1 MQQTGWGSL
10 IAIVAAAW
18 FLVAAMNV
26 WVAADPVAQALLDL
40 GRMFLIGAAI
50 LSLRLADPGWAAA
63 QARRLGRAL
72 NQPTS

>member
-1 MQQTGWGSL
+1 MQQTGWRSL

-18 FLVAAMNV
+18 FLVAAMNL

-50 LSLRLADPGWAAA
+50 LSLRLVDPAWARE
-63 QARRLGRAL
+63 QVRRLGRAL
-72 NQPTS
+72 NQPTT